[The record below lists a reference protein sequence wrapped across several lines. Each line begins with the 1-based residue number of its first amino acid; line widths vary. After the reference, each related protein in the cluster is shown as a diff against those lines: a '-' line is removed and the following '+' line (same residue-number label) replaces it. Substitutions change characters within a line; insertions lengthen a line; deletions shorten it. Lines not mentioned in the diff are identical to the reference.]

1 MKKLLFILLTL
12 LTVTVSAQQ
21 TVIYVDVP
29 YSRMKERLNDDDA
42 YIEKEDFYKGQRVVH
57 VRSRKYGEDLLAL
70 LFYKG
75 EECTNQGILMY
86 DLGIVNNQVKIYN
99 EVFVV
104 LSKDRWRAYT
114 KGKSFL
120 CELKTLELDN
130 TFYFN
135 WVPEN

>member
-1 MKKLLFILLTL
+1 
-12 LTVTVSAQQ
+12 
-21 TVIYVDVP
+21 
-29 YSRMKERLNDDDA
+29 
-42 YIEKEDFYKGQRVVH
+42 
-57 VRSRKYGEDLLAL
+57 
-70 LFYKG
+70 
-75 EECTNQGILMY
+75 MY

>member
-12 LTVTVSAQQ
+12 LTVTLSAQE
-21 TVIYVDVP
+21 TVIYVDVT
-29 YSRMKERLNDDDA
+29 YTRMKESLTEDDS

-57 VRSRKYGEDLLAL
+57 VRNRKFGEDLLAL
-70 LFYKG
+70 LFYTG

-86 DLGIVNNQVKIYN
+86 DLGVVNSQVNLYN
-99 EVFVV
+99 KNFVI
-104 LSKDRWRAYT
+104 LSKDRWRAYA
-114 KGKSFL
+114 KGKSYI

-135 WVPEN
+135 WVPEK